1 MGRTYLF
8 ECSRC
13 EFRAK
18 VSGRADKGF
27 ALQVQTILC
36 RDCKNLY
43 DAVTRLKT
51 AELPPTKTRKGAA
64 EIRGSNLL
72 KTQPRPESAPT
83 FQAALNRLAFPGARK
98 HRWVEFRM
106 RCPVSPSHRVRIWN
120 EPDSC
125 PKCGIPLEKHPL
137 PFRIWD

>member
-27 ALQVQTILC
+27 SLQVQTILC

-43 DAVTRLKT
+43 DAVVRMK
-51 AELPPTKTRKGAA
+51 LPEIPARKINSGL
-64 EIRGSNLL
+64 RTSTLL
-72 KTQPRPESAPT
+72 RTQSTPENTPI
-83 FQAALNRLAFPGARK
+83 FQAALNRLMFPGAKRQ
-98 HRWVEFRM
+98 RWVDFKL
-106 RCPVSPSHRVRIWN
+106 RCPAIPSHRVREWN
-120 EPDSC
+120 DPDVC
-125 PKCGIPLEKHPL
+125 PKCGTPMEKHAL
-137 PFRIWD
+137 PYRIWD